1 MDEPKDDAAWCVTE
15 PPGDRIVAAINERR
29 PPQCPTCRGPL
40 VSVGS
45 REVRISEAAFRCRHA
60 YWCTA
65 GCRGPEPDGTFEFI
79 ECPACG
85 GHDTSSAVRGDGIE
99 EVECNACGT
108 ITTLQTGPGKSVD
121 DMRPS

>member
-1 MDEPKDDAAWCVTE
+1 MDEFKDDAAWGVTE
-15 PPGDRIVAAINERR
+15 EPGESIVAAPDGLIQ
-29 PPQCPTCRGPL
+29 PSCPTCRGPL

-45 REVRISEAAFRCRHA
+45 REVGISEAAFRRRHA

-85 GHDTSSAVRGDGIE
+85 GHDTSLAVRGDGIE

-108 ITTLQTGPGKSVD
+108 ITTLQLVRGSQ
-121 DMRPS
+121 